1 MQLVFQFPQT
11 YFATKMNS
19 ETLEILF
26 SFLAI
31 SMATF
36 FDSKSFHNL
45 TFSYFFQPL
54 YNNHVTSAG
63 YSNGQKLCLSATS
76 IKQRVKGLAN
86 YLQAEVKSFWS

>member
-36 FDSKSFHNL
+36 LAQSHSTIRPLHTSFNL
-45 TFSYFFQPL
+45 STTITSPQQATAMVKCYTS
-54 YNNHVTSAG
+54 VTLI
-63 YSNGQKLCLSATS
+63 Q
-76 IKQRVKGLAN
+76 QRVKGLAN
-86 YLQAEVKSFWS
+86 YVQAKVKSFWS

>member
-1 MQLVFQFPQT
+1 MVFQFPQT

-19 ETLEILF
+19 EILEILF

-45 TFSYFFQPL
+45 TSSYFFQPL
-54 YNNHVTSAG
+54 YNNHDTSAG
-63 YSNGQKLCLSATS
+63 YSNGQVLRLRATL

-86 YLQAEVKSFWS
+86 YVQAKVKTFWS

>member
-45 TFSYFFQPL
+45 TSSYFFQPL
-54 YNNHVTSAG
+54 YNNHITSAG
-63 YSNGQKLCLSATS
+63 YSNGQVLHLT
-76 IKQRVKGLAN
+76 QPPYNKGLKG
-86 YLQAEVKSFWS
+86 YVQAKVRSFWS

>member
-1 MQLVFQFPQT
+1 MVFQFPQT

-19 ETLEILF
+19 EILEMLF

-45 TFSYFFQPL
+45 NSPYFFQPL
-54 YNNHVTSAG
+54 YNNHYTSAG
-63 YSNGQKLCLSATS
+63 YRNGQVLRLSATL

-86 YLQAEVKSFWS
+86 YVQAKVKSFWS

>member
-45 TFSYFFQPL
+45 TSSYFFQPL
-54 YNNHVTSAG
+54 YNNHDTSVG
-63 YSNGQKLCLSATS
+63 YSNGQVLRLRATL

-86 YLQAEVKSFWS
+86 YVQAKVKTFWS